1 MSQLLDTLAREL
13 DRPDALAPIATRLG
27 VSEAQAREAI
37 RSALPVLVGGI
48 ANNAQDGAGASS
60 LLAALDRDHDGS
72 ILDDVGDFLASGRD
86 GNGTGILGHV
96 FGDRQP
102 QVQEG
107 LGQATGI
114 GGQGMGQLLG
124 MLAPLVMGALG
135 RATQQGGLDAGG
147 LRDTLAREGASLTER
162 APGLV
167 QGLLR
172 TLDRNQDGS
181 ALDDIAGMLGG
192 LFTKKPT

>member
-1 MSQLLDTLAREL
+1 MSQVLDTLMREL
-13 DRPDALAPIATRLG
+13 DRPEALAPIAARLG
-27 VSEAQAREAI
+27 VDETQARQAI
-37 RSALPVLVGGI
+37 ESALPVLVGGI
-48 ANNAQDGAGASS
+48 ARNAQDGQGASN

-72 ILDDVGDFLASGRD
+72 VLDDIGDFLANARGD
-86 GNGTGILGHV
+86 GGGILGHV
-96 FGDRQP
+96 FGDRQA
-102 QVQEG
+102 QVEEG

-135 RATQQGGLDAGG
+135 RATQQNGLDAGG
-147 LRDTLAREGASLTER
+147 LQDTLTREGASLTER

-167 QGLLR
+167 QGLLGA
-172 TLDRNQDGS
+172 LDRNQDGS

-192 LFTKKPT
+192 LFKKPT